1 MTHLRSPSIL
11 ILTIMMCIT
20 SSYQQQ
26 QEDKEEKN
34 ENTTTTVNT
43 KMDCKGGHPL
53 ATSVCLPRGYNLGEV
68 PTIPITVMTTFEI
81 NNIREINDKKMTTTF
96 EFYQEMSW
104 IDDRILTNFSED
116 LLKLGGMPLTSNQLK
131 HIWTPGLWV
140 QSLFDFEL
148 RSVFEPSVGLYIHK
162 KTRCQIM
169 ECNTTEEADDTLLTA
184 VTFNFEARAT
194 IFCNFNYFRYPKL
207 VHTLLQNITVR
218 EYLFL

>member
-11 ILTIMMCIT
+11 ILTIMMFIT

-26 QEDKEEKN
+26 QEDKEDKN

-96 EFYQEMSW
+96 EFGTVMATTCAVQPQMPCW
-104 IDDRILTNFSED
+104 AW
-116 LLKLGGMPLTSNQLK
+116 GGADTTITHTS
-131 HIWTPGLWV
+131 
-140 QSLFDFEL
+140 
-148 RSVFEPSVGLYIHK
+148 
-162 KTRCQIM
+162 
-169 ECNTTEEADDTLLTA
+169 
-184 VTFNFEARAT
+184 
-194 IFCNFNYFRYPKL
+194 
-207 VHTLLQNITVR
+207 LQ
-218 EYLFL
+218 